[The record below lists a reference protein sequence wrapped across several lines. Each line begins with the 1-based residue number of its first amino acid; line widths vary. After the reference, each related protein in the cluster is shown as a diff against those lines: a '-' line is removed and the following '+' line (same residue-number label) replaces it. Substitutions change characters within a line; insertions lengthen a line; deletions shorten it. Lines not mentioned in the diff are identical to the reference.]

1 MNISCDPCP
10 GSNWT
15 QANEDQGAGVY
26 SLSSI
31 INVFLLF
38 PYYLLGFL
46 GNWLRSPGNP
56 GRLEVWDP
64 LWEWWTWETG
74 VDTAGFYT

>member
-15 QANEDQGAGVY
+15 QANENQGAGVY

-31 INVFLLF
+31 IDFFCFF
-38 PYYLLGFL
+38 PIIFWVSWGVGSDLQGIQEALKCGIHYGS
-46 GNWLRSPGNP
+46 GGH
-56 GRLEVWDP
+56 GRLE
-64 LWEWWTWETG
+64 
-74 VDTAGFYT
+74 